1 MMKQLTFIEENKK
14 KYLLESNP
22 TAQTFKSQ
30 VKIHKEGKPIRPIVS
45 FINAPIY
52 KLSKEVSRV
61 LKEKY
66 EFGTKYNIENNVKL
80 IEKLENIRINVN
92 TKLIS
97 LDVKDMFTNIIVN
110 KVIKLSLI
118 HI

>member
-1 MMKQLTFIEENKK
+1 MLTPVS
-14 KYLLESNP
+14 YTHL
-22 TAQTFKSQ
+22 
-30 VKIHKEGKPIRPIVS
+30 PIRPIAS

-80 IEKLENIRINVN
+80 IEKLENIRLNEN

-97 LDVKDMFTNIIVN
+97 LDVKDMFTNITVN
-110 KVIKLSLI
+110 KVINLI
-118 HI
+118 NDNNMGEYRYKK